1 MAVKKIFTKKW
12 LSQESPTLNAWME
25 ITMDIYKMEQI
36 TASVNHKMEQF
47 TLHWEK
53 FIEYATSHRY
63 IYIYIYIYI
72 PLPLFSPQCVQN
84 ICNGCIYGHMQI
96 NTCKMNID
104 ICVLRYECIQ
114 MYNA

>member
-1 MAVKKIFTKKW
+1 MAVKKSFTKKW

-53 FIEYATSHRY
+53 WIEYATSHRPDL
-63 IYIYIYIYI
+63 I
-72 PLPLFSPQCVQN
+72 L
-84 ICNGCIYGHMQI
+84 
-96 NTCKMNID
+96 
-104 ICVLRYECIQ
+104 
-114 MYNA
+114 